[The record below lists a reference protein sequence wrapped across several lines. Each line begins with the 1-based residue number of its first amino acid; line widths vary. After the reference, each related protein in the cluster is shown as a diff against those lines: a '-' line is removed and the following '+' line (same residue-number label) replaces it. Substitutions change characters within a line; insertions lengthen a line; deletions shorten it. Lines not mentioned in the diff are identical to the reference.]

1 MFRGRYEHS
10 IDGKGRLSIPSRFRE
25 ALARRR
31 QKVLIL
37 THFDSCVAAYPLDE
51 WRQLEERIRKQSTLQ
66 KDIRAFLRLFYS
78 GATETAV
85 DGQGRILIP
94 PPLREKAGLAREV
107 MIVGVLNKIEI
118 WSKARW
124 EEFLAGSPVTFEDV
138 AARLAELGI

>member
-10 IDGKGRLSIPSRFRE
+10 IDDKGRLSIPSRFRE

-138 AARLAELGI
+138 AARLADLGI

>member
-10 IDGKGRLSIPSRFRE
+10 IDDKGRLSIPSRFRE

-31 QKVLIL
+31 QKVLVL
-37 THFDSCVAAYPLDE
+37 TDFDSCVAAYPLDE

-78 GATETAV
+78 GATETPV

-94 PPLREKAGLAREV
+94 PQLRDKAAITREV

-124 EEFLAGSPVTFEDV
+124 EEFLARSPVTFEDV

>member
-10 IDGKGRLSIPSRFRE
+10 IDGKGRLSIPSRFRD

-37 THFDSCVAAYPLDE
+37 THFDSCVVAYPLDE

>member
-78 GATETAV
+78 GAMETAV

-138 AARLAELGI
+138 AARLADLGI

>member
-37 THFDSCVAAYPLDE
+37 THFDSCVVAYPLDE

-78 GATETAV
+78 GAMETAV

>member
-37 THFDSCVAAYPLDE
+37 THFDSCVVAYPLDE

-138 AARLAELGI
+138 AARLADLGI

>member
-37 THFDSCVAAYPLDE
+37 THFDSCVVAYPLDE

-78 GATETAV
+78 GAMETAV

-138 AARLAELGI
+138 AARLADLGI

>member
-78 GATETAV
+78 GAMETAV

-94 PPLREKAGLAREV
+94 PPLREKAGLAHEV

>member
-78 GATETAV
+78 GAMETAV

>member
-25 ALARRR
+25 ALVRRR

-78 GATETAV
+78 GAMETAV

>member
-10 IDGKGRLSIPSRFRE
+10 IDDKGRLSIPSRFRE

-31 QKVLIL
+31 QKVLVL
-37 THFDSCVAAYPLDE
+37 TDFDSCVAAYPLDE
-51 WRQLEERIRKQSTLQ
+51 FRRLEERIRKQSMLQ

-78 GATETAV
+78 GATETPV
-85 DGQGRILIP
+85 DAQGRLLIP
-94 PPLREKAGLAREV
+94 PQLRERAGLTREV
-107 MIVGVLNKIEI
+107 MIIGVLNKIEI

-124 EEFLAGSPVTFEDV
+124 EEFLTRSPVTFEDV

>member
-138 AARLAELGI
+138 AARLAALGI

>member
-138 AARLAELGI
+138 AARLADLGI